1 MGTWGPGNLE
11 NDYAGDELG
20 DRTHKL
26 VESLLERARNKL
38 SCDQGEYEHTALI
51 VDFEMVFALD
61 AKRLLY
67 CNNLPAVE
75 DIEQLKHEFIREWD
89 VHIEGYD
96 PKPEYKKE
104 RRKVILRTFNRF
116 KKICSRR
123 EKENQVSSNAEIEY
137 VEITPPPLEELVA
150 GAALTTHSVCGE
162 YEVTLPR
169 NWSTQTSKEP
179 PTTPNYLLAN
189 HFTKDGSTLI
199 ANVQVLD
206 DASKD
211 YGKLVEQPFL
221 LEEVFFA
228 TGRSLLPNEVPESA
242 DPYILIAKLSS
253 AEGNAP
259 DLYELVY
266 GTAEA
271 LSPSYEGEGCF
282 VDEGPYG
289 KEENDELEFLGLHA
303 WKQSEHSS
311 NEKLKLFQSVYFHVI
326 SDDSILLLEF
336 GSLGEEPDS
345 FELSVSVGCQP
356 DPNLTK
362 YMSDTAL
369 VDQLTDT
376 LRLR

>member
-11 NDYAGDELG
+11 NDYVGDELG

-26 VESLLERARNKL
+26 MESLLERARNKL
-38 SCDQGEYEHTALI
+38 SRDEGEYEHTALI
-51 VDFEMVFALD
+51 VDFEILFALD
-61 AKRLLY
+61 ANGLLY

-75 DIEQLKHEFIREWD
+75 DVEQLKRDFIREWD

-96 PKPEYKKE
+96 PKPEYKQG
-104 RRKVILRTFNRF
+104 RRQVILRTFDRL

-123 EKENQVSSNAEIEY
+123 AKEQQVSTVAEIEY
-137 VEITPPPLEELVA
+137 LEITPPSLEELVA
-150 GAALTTHSVCGE
+150 GAALTTHSVCGD
-162 YEVTLPR
+162 YEMALPV
-169 NWSTQTSKEP
+169 NWSTHTSNELS
-179 PTTPNYLLAN
+179 TPDYLLAK
-189 HFTKDGSTLI
+189 HFWEHGSTFT
-199 ANVQVLD
+199 ANVKVLD

-221 LEEVFFA
+221 LEDVFFA
-228 TGRSLLPNEVPESA
+228 TGRSLLPDEVPESA

-253 AEGNAP
+253 ADGNAP
-259 DLYELVY
+259 GLYDLVY

-282 VDEGPYG
+282 VDEGPYE
-289 KEENDELEFLGLHA
+289 KEENDELEFLGMHA
-303 WKQSEHSS
+303 WKPSEHSS

-326 SDDSILLLEF
+326 SEDSIVLLEV

-345 FELSVSVGCQP
+345 FELSVSVGSQP
-356 DPNLTK
+356 DPSLTK
-362 YMSDTAL
+362 YMSDPAL
-369 VDQLTDT
+369 VEHLTDT